1 MKRTLFTTRML
12 ASIVMSFVALMA
24 SADEYID
31 PKTNVVYTYQPG
43 QTNASVKAGYYEV
56 IDRGDGYE
64 LEVEYYPGCPDAA
77 GDVVILDRFTV
88 GTEEYVVTNIGEAA
102 FRANR
107 HIKSVSIPE
116 TVTDIAGSAFSLCD
130 SLKTVQLPEGL
141 TRVAPRLFAGCSQ
154 LVSVDIPSSVSIID
168 SYAFNSCVSLASLA
182 LPAGLTRVGRG
193 AFEGTPW
200 YASLYDEAP
209 EGPFY
214 IGSLLLSYKGN
225 MPTGELVIKEGTT
238 YIGYGVFINCGGLT
252 SVSIPESVTYV
263 DQLAF
268 ENCSGLT
275 AVHIKDLAAWCG
287 IEFQWGYTQKSSN
300 PLCYAHHLYLNGE
313 VVTDLVIPEG
323 VTSIGSYAFDGC
335 TDLTSVTIPNGVTN
349 IGTYAFRECS
359 NLTSVT
365 IPPSMATMGEMAFI
379 WCFNLNA
386 VHISDLAGWCGISFL
401 GSANSL
407 FFYGASLYL
416 DDKEV
421 KDLLIIPEGVTTI
434 GNGVFKNYSRLTT
447 VVIPN
452 SVTEIGEYAFS
463 DCSDMTSVTIGNN
476 VNSIGQWAFSGCQKL
491 MDVYCYA
498 QNTPYTENDVF
509 YNTKIENITLHVP
522 AASISA
528 YQTVEPWK
536 NFKQI
541 VALTDME
548 EYHPLLEE
556 GKVWQY
562 SYNNGVR
569 QYMKS
574 LTISGDTIIGDQTYK
589 KIIDVASQGIE
600 MFLREEGKKVYCCYP
615 YNNTEILL
623 YDFGKN
629 AGEIISREVKNGDTW
644 IRKVIAVDS
653 IVVKDNPFRCM
664 TVHEYVIPDYMSEE
678 EYFAGNY
685 GYDSNFWVEGIGS
698 LKYLDT
704 PIGYDGNY
712 YSFYE
717 CQIGDVTYKQKDF
730 LDAIKNNTQ
739 PAYRPFVEEGKVW
752 KVGDITSGNPV
763 QLVDYYYFDGDTI
776 IDGKVCKQ
784 MMMCQWYVSPDYPEY
799 DNYSQR
805 PSLNYVGAW
814 YEEDKKVYFCGPESK
829 RFTIMYDFSLDAYDT
844 FMISEDD
851 PYYVVGPKQTGG
863 LKGFKGVYRDV
874 WRCDGEINSYSPT
887 WLEGVGSIK
896 GPLKNVHYVDEVPT
910 WILMSCTV
918 GDEVIYLNDEY
929 EDKATPAGA
938 RKRFDFSHTIKTKP
952 KARNRSGAESLYGEY
967 NDQQLGI
974 NLNPLDDA
982 YLVSITDETGKVV
995 YEKSINAGNIVG
1007 LNIDIS
1013 AYAKGHY
1020 TVTVENSNETFTG
1033 EFDAQTTGIRDVRWK
1048 KEDGRSIIY
1057 NLQGQRL
1064 HSLQKGLNIVNGQ
1077 KVFVK

>member
-31 PKTNVVYTYQPG
+31 PQTNVVYIYHPG

-88 GTEEYVVTNIGEAA
+88 GTVEYVVTSIGEAA

-116 TVTDIAGSAFSLCD
+116 TVTDIAASAFSLCD
-130 SLKTVQLPEGL
+130 SLRTVQLPEGL

-168 SYAFNSCVSLASLA
+168 SYAFNSCVSLASLT

-238 YIGYGVFINCGGLT
+238 YIGYGAFINCGDLT

-268 ENCSGLT
+268 ENCIGLT

-323 VTSIGSYAFDGC
+323 VTSIGSYAFDSC
-335 TDLTSVTIPNGVTN
+335 TDLTSVTIPKGVTN

-359 NLTSVT
+359 SLTSVT
-365 IPPSMATMGEMAFI
+365 IPPSMATIGEMAFI
-379 WCFNLNA
+379 WCYNLNA
-386 VHISDLAGWCGISFL
+386 VHISDLAAWCSISFFYT
-401 GSANSL
+401 ANPL
-407 FFYGASLYL
+407 YYGAHLYL

-421 KDLLIIPEGVTTI
+421 TDLIIPAEVTSI
-434 GNGVFKNYSRLTT
+434 GDGAFKN
-447 VVIPN
+447 
-452 SVTEIGEYAFS
+452 FS
-463 DCSDMTSVTIGNN
+463 SLTSVTIGSK
-476 VNSIGQWAFSGCQKL
+476 VKSIGSLAFSGCHNL
-491 MDVYCYA
+491 MNVYCYA
-498 QNTPYTENDVF
+498 ENVPETMETPF
-509 YNTKIENITLHVP
+509 YDTHIENVTLHVP
-522 AASISA
+522 AASVSA

-536 NFKQI
+536 NFKEI
-541 VALTDME
+541 VALTDLD

-556 GKVWQY
+556 GKNWQY
-562 SYNNGVR
+562 DYNNGVN
-569 QYMKS
+569 QYMKTLS
-574 LTISGDTIIGDQTYK
+574 IGGDTIIGDQTYK

-615 YNNTEILL
+615 NRETEILL

-629 AGEIISREVKNGDTW
+629 AGEIISREIRNGDTW
-644 IRKVIAVDS
+644 IQKVVAVDT
-653 IVVKDNPFRCM
+653 IMVKDNSFRCM
-664 TVHEYVIPDYMSEE
+664 TVHEYGIPEGMSEE

-685 GYDSNFWVEGIGS
+685 GYESGFWVEGIGS

-752 KVGDITSGNPV
+752 KVGDLTSGNPV
-763 QLVDYYYFDGDTI
+763 QGVEYFYFDGDTI
-776 IDGKVCKQ
+776 IGGKTCKQ
-784 MMMCQWYVSPDYPEY
+784 MMCQVYFGPYYPDLYLIDPLPSPSYI
-799 DNYSQR
+799 
-805 PSLNYVGAW
+805 GAW
-814 YEEDKKVYFCGPESK
+814 YEEDKKVYFCNSTDQQFK
-829 RFTIMYDFSLDAYDT
+829 LMYDFSVNANDT
-844 FMISEDD
+844 LQINNLS
-851 PYYVVGPKQTGG
+851 YVIGPKQTGD

-874 WRCDGEINSYSPT
+874 RLWADGESIYSVP
-887 WLEGVGSIK
+887 WLERVG
-896 GPLKNVHYVDEVPT
+896 GTDAPTTNVYPGYVDPMWV
-910 WILMSCTV
+910 LMSCTV

-929 EDKATPAGA
+929 EDGATPESMGA
-938 RKRFDFSHTIKTKP
+938 RKRFDFTHTIKTKP

-967 NDQQLGI
+967 NDLQLGI
-974 NLNPLDDA
+974 NLDPLDDA
-982 YLVSITDETGKVV
+982 YLVRITDETGKVV
-995 YEKSINAGNIVG
+995 YEKSINASNIVG

-1013 AYAKGHY
+1013 AYAKGRY
-1020 TVTVENSNETFTG
+1020 TVTVENSDETYTG
-1033 EFDAQTTGIRDVRWK
+1033 EFAAQTTGIRDVRWK
-1048 KEDGRSIIY
+1048 KEDGRSVIY

-1064 HSLQKGLNIVNGQ
+1064 STLQKGLNIVNGQ